1 MRLFYALFVPS
12 DLHPKLLE
20 VQAKA
25 RSYKGWRLTRP
36 EQFHLTLLFMGQVS
50 EDRLDLFSDVGQK
63 VSEQVAPFGVKMG
76 GTGYF
81 PEGGTPRVWFVK
93 ANGEGLEPLAVG
105 LRQALPGFAGESE
118 KFKPH
123 ITLARKKGP
132 APRLNTN
139 LDALEFTATE
149 FCLVESEL
157 DKTGSKYRIVERF
170 MLEKPS
176 DLTKTSS
183 SLVAERESW

>member
-1 MRLFYALFVPS
+1 MRLFFALFVPP

-25 RSYKGWRLTRP
+25 VAFKGWRLTRP
-36 EQFHLTLLFMGQVS
+36 EQFHLTLLFMGEVGA
-50 EDRLDLFSDVGQK
+50 EWLELFSDVGQRI
-63 VSEQVAPFGVKMG
+63 SAEVAPFVVKMG

-93 ANGEGLEPLAVG
+93 ASGDGLELLAGG
-105 LRQALPGFAGESE
+105 LRRALPGFAGQSK

-123 ITLARKKGP
+123 ITLARKKDS
-132 APRLNTN
+132 APRVNVGVES
-139 LDALEFTATE
+139 LEFIASE

-157 DKTGSKYRIVERF
+157 DKTASKYRIVERF
-170 MLEKPS
+170 GLVG
-176 DLTKTSS
+176 TKSRSAQAT
-183 SLVAERESW
+183 